1 MANFVWSLPDP
12 RTQARRWLCVHGAL
26 ALHGYGRR
34 VLRYVLRYRWVHPR
48 SRVGQLRA
56 LRSAHR
62 RAGAGLVRYN
72 TTSDA
77 EFKNIHG
84 DADRQKSFDLVM
96 GARLR
101 SYSWKDDPT
110 NKIQIGLIAQEE
122 YQRFKGSVSVGGH
135 YEKEIPAVTEQVLIK
150 EETYDPETGEKIPA
164 QYETVEVEPARTEK
178 RYAPWA
184 VDKTAYVWHLVA
196 TCQKQQQLIDDLT
209 ARIEAL
215 EAK

>member
-1 MANFVWSLPDP
+1 MFPSHDQP
-12 RTQARRWLCVHGAL
+12 
-26 ALHGYGRR
+26 
-34 VLRYVLRYRWVHPR
+34 
-48 SRVGQLRA
+48 
-56 LRSAHR
+56 
-62 RAGAGLVRYN
+62 GAGLVRYN